1 MSLNVEKLAYL
12 ASKEFKVHMW
22 DAGTNE
28 ERYAQNNFF
37 GRLASAVADKVVAP
51 TAAKLL
57 DWEIDLG
64 DKKKT
69 SLRTFLRWAAHDFA
83 DVKARIDA
91 LSKQVAQSGGGVS
104 LSKEE
109 QAAIYQKAVEASLG
123 TYEVRRVETP
133 SKETPK

>member
-1 MSLNVEKLAYL
+1 MASNQQKLDYL
-12 ASKEFKVHMW
+12 AEKDFKVHLW
-22 DAGTNE
+22 DAGTKE
-28 ERYAQNNFF
+28 EKYAQNNFI
-37 GRLASAVADKVVAP
+37 GRLATAVA
-51 TAAKLL
+51 AKIL

-69 SLRTFLRWAAHDFA
+69 SLRTVLRWTAADFA

-91 LSKQVAQSGGGVS
+91 VSTQVAQSGGSAS

-109 QAAIYQKAVEASLG
+109 QAAIYQKAVQESLG

-133 SKETPK
+133 TEGEK